1 MWMYTLLPRI
11 LNMSLTAGIVTLFVL
26 PVRLIL
32 KKAPRIF
39 SYLLWAAVLFRL
51 LCPVSFSGNLSLL
64 SLVDA
69 PVTEKNSIEYIP
81 DFNQYDNTISTSV
94 PVYEVGEQ
102 ESREAPNGWQ
112 QRAEEAEN
120 VLIVAAAW
128 LWMFG
133 MAAMLLYGGVSLFL
147 LKGKL
152 VGRIHFRDNIY
163 LCDYIS
169 SPFVLG
175 CLRPQ
180 IYLPSTLTK
189 KEQDYIILHEQ
200 THIRRGD
207 HIIKTAAY
215 FALMVHWFNPLIW
228 LAFILAEKDM
238 EMSCDEAVLR
248 KMGSDIKADYSSS
261 LLNLSAGHKAL
272 VGIPLAF
279 GEGNIK
285 SRIKN
290 VIHYKKPAPW
300 IILLCVLLV
309 AGIAFGL
316 IANPKEKQKIPY
328 IDDAEINW
336 NGISEILLY
345 ADGYYGRTFED
356 VLVISDEEIVN
367 DLAESAL
374 NSAEYELIKEEDYKE
389 GENGLYID
397 FENGVIIG
405 MYEDINYGSISSQM
419 QVIGEPY
426 YRLPE
431 DLWQKAKSLLNENRP
446 EAKEIEER
454 EEAGE
459 VKEPEGTV
467 QKLPAEYSAAVWF
480 KPEDIHDLISASL
493 LVNGDIYLATDKEDL
508 AFLEQELGTIEAE
521 IKGGSKCP
529 FSSILF
535 LTRSDGVCGQIMLAE
550 DSCAVYRS
558 EDVYY
563 DFGAEDNAAIYDI
576 WGLTPEALRVDKS
589 SYSAMED
596 EKAWENFPF
605 LERWAEA
612 FCNRDGKTIM
622 FLSSQ
627 EMKASFEE
635 QGMTAAGTNDFGWS
649 SPWPW
654 NYETDC
660 IVSVPRPANAEILYY
675 AWTSEP
681 HVTVWK
687 EYLTFHKTDDEWL
700 VETEKLKTFEYIC
713 TAEEFYEAYPD
724 GIINNTQM
732 DYLYNGAGEVL
743 NDNARENR
751 KSDYYSLLF
760 EPGTAA
766 RCLLN
771 ILNNENKAE
780 ITVKEKEEG
789 EVQVIFHFVDNSYAY
804 VNMIQPYGEDGIW
817 IPRTWEK

>member
-32 KKAPRIF
+32 KKVPRIF

-51 LCPVSFSGNLSLL
+51 LCPVSFSGNLSFL

-81 DFNQYDNTISTSV
+81 DFSQYDNTISTSV
-94 PVYEVGEQ
+94 PVYEVEEQ
-102 ESREAPNGWQ
+102 ESRKAPNGWQ

-309 AGIAFGL
+309 AGIAVGL
-316 IANPKEKQKIPY
+316 IANPKTAKEP
-328 IDDAEINW
+328 DDEITSGHDSFSTEN
-336 NGISEILLY
+336 E
-345 ADGYYGRTFED
+345 
-356 VLVISDEEIVN
+356 
-367 DLAESAL
+367 
-374 NSAEYELIKEEDYKE
+374 E
-389 GENGLYID
+389 GE
-397 FENGVIIG
+397 ETA
-405 MYEDINYGSISSQM
+405 EASK
-419 QVIGEPY
+419 GE
-426 YRLPE
+426 E
-431 DLWQKAKSLLNENRP
+431 T
-446 EAKEIEER
+446 
-454 EEAGE
+454 EEAD
-459 VKEPEGTV
+459 P
-467 QKLPAEYSAAVWF
+467 KLPAEYSAAVWF

-576 WGLTPEALRVDKS
+576 WGLTPEDLRVDKS
-589 SYSAMED
+589 SDSAMED

-622 FLSSQ
+622 SLSSQ

>member
-64 SLVDA
+64 SIVDA

-94 PVYEVGEQ
+94 PVYEVEEQ

-112 QRAEEAEN
+112 KRAEEAEN

-180 IYLPSTLTK
+180 IYLPSMLTK

-215 FALMVHWFNPLIW
+215 LALIIHWFNPLIW

-309 AGIAFGL
+309 AGIAVGL
-316 IANPKEKQKIPY
+316 IANPK
-328 IDDAEINW
+328 AEASK
-336 NGISEILLY
+336 G
-345 ADGYYGRTFED
+345 
-356 VLVISDEEIVN
+356 EET
-367 DLAESAL
+367 
-374 NSAEYELIKEEDYKE
+374 
-389 GENGLYID
+389 
-397 FENGVIIG
+397 
-405 MYEDINYGSISSQM
+405 
-419 QVIGEPY
+419 
-426 YRLPE
+426 
-431 DLWQKAKSLLNENRP
+431 
-446 EAKEIEER
+446 
-454 EEAGE
+454 EEAD
-459 VKEPEGTV
+459 P
-467 QKLPAEYSAAVWF
+467 KLPAEYSAAVWF

-576 WGLTPEALRVDKS
+576 WGLTPEDLRVDKF
-589 SYSAMED
+589 SYSAMEE

-612 FCNRDGKTIM
+612 FCNRDGKAIM
-622 FLSSQ
+622 SLSSQ
-627 EMKASFEE
+627 KMKVSFEE

>member
-51 LCPVSFSGNLSLL
+51 LCPVSFSGNLSFL
-64 SLVDA
+64 SLVGA

-81 DFNQYDNTISTSV
+81 DFNQYDNTISTSM
-94 PVYEVGEQ
+94 PVYEVEEQ
-102 ESREAPNGWQ
+102 EGRKAPNGWQ

-309 AGIAFGL
+309 AGIAVGL
-316 IANPKEKQKIPY
+316 IANPK
-328 IDDAEINW
+328 A
-336 NGISEILLY
+336 
-345 ADGYYGRTFED
+345 
-356 VLVISDEEIVN
+356 
-367 DLAESAL
+367 
-374 NSAEYELIKEEDYKE
+374 
-389 GENGLYID
+389 
-397 FENGVIIG
+397 
-405 MYEDINYGSISSQM
+405 
-419 QVIGEPY
+419 
-426 YRLPE
+426 
-431 DLWQKAKSLLNENRP
+431 
-446 EAKEIEER
+446 
-454 EEAGE
+454 
-459 VKEPEGTV
+459 VKEPDDEITSGHDSFSTENEEGEETAEASKGEETEGTV

-760 EPGTAA
+760 EPETAA